1 MARKSEEMKRQL
13 WETAARL
20 QEVNQ
25 LVAEAETEE
34 KALLEK
40 AEQRVRDI
48 EKDGYFIGAILHKQ
62 DLLAILD
69 LALTSKEDVVRV
81 PARVYFSE

>member
-13 WETAARL
+13 RETAARL

-40 AEQRVRDI
+40 AEQRVR
-48 EKDGYFIGAILHKQ
+48 
-62 DLLAILD
+62 
-69 LALTSKEDVVRV
+69 VV
-81 PARVYFSE
+81 S